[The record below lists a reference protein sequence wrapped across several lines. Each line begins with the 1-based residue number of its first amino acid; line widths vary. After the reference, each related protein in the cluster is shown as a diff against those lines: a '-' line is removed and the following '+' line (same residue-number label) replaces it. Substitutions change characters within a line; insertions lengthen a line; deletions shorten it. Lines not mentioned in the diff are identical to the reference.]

1 MSERPVYLGT
11 KELDDVLTGA
21 LLKCQHWAV
30 KVGNLW
36 IEVEGAGKGDSKLPM
51 KIVFTEGSRSK
62 SGIEAK
68 NVQRLINPLQIM
80 SSHLAPYSDVRLVG
94 NTIKTN
100 QVLFSSIFCLLS

>member
-11 KELDDVLTGA
+11 KELKDDLTGSV
-21 LLKCQHWAV
+21 LKCQHWAV
-30 KVGNLW
+30 KVDNLW
-36 IEVEGAGKGDSKLPM
+36 IEVKGADKGDSNTAM
-51 KIVFTEGSRSK
+51 KIVFTEGSRSI

-68 NVQRLINPLQIM
+68 NVQRLLIM
-80 SSHLAPYSDVRLVG
+80 NGLLAPYSDVRLVG